1 LTILVA
7 GLAIFLGVHFVP
19 SFPSLRSRLFAR
31 LGEGAYKG
39 MYSLASAIGLALVVW
54 GKSRAPGIAV
64 YTPPAFGH
72 HAALALMLPAFVLLT
87 AAYVPSNLKRFMR
100 HPMLTGIALW
110 AAAHLLANGDL
121 ASLLLFGGFGAFA
134 VLDIVS
140 ANRRG
145 AKLSETRRP
154 IASDLLVLAIGSGVY
169 ALVARFHGA
178 IIGIPVVSW

>member
-7 GLAIFLGVHFVP
+7 GLAIFLGVHLVP
-19 SFPSLRSRLFAR
+19 SFTAVRARLLAR
-31 LGEGAYKG
+31 LGEGGYKG
-39 MYSLASAIGLALVVW
+39 LYSLASAIGLGLIVW
-54 GKSRAPGIAV
+54 GKSRAPGVPV
-64 YTPPAFGH
+64 YQPPAFGH

-134 VLDIVS
+134 LVDIVS

-145 AKLSETRRP
+145 AKLSDTRRAL
-154 IASDLLVLAIGSGVY
+154 ASDLLVLAIGGAVY
-169 ALVARFHGA
+169 ALVAHFHGA